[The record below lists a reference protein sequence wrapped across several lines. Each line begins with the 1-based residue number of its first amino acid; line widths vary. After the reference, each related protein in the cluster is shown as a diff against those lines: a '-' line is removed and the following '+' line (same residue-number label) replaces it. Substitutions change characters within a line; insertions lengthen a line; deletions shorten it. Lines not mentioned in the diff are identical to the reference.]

1 MKCQY
6 FGLLPTFGA
15 VILCGAFLWWG
26 EVVSAAQNRIPHRP
40 ASRPERK
47 RKSLQMTLRGADAN
61 PVAIHPHDRRNPSE

>member
-1 MKCQY
+1 VNCQY
-6 FGLLPTFGA
+6 FGLLPAFAA

-26 EVVSAAQNRIPHRP
+26 GVVSAAKNRAPHRP

-61 PVAIHPHDRRNPSE
+61 PVALHPHDRSNPCK